1 MHHACNLFAMIG
13 AHILREHYRL
23 EANAV
28 SGAAIYCL
36 SPVLNPLAFAK
47 CEDGRLV
54 AGLDAF
60 HSWIECKGYAID
72 FLAPLFPEN
81 MAEIDDRAVVPK
93 RAFMKP
99 MSLMPSSLPQKGD
112 AEGTFLLIPDE
123 VCQANMVQSFYRTHL
138 AGDLQAVCSTWYRRP
153 PKKMDTELL
162 IRDDQG
168 QVTKLKRR
176 DIGIRGLW

>member
-1 MHHACNLFAMIG
+1 MIG

-81 MAEIDDRAVVPK
+81 IAEIDDRAVVPK

-123 VCQANMVQSFYRTHL
+123 VCQANMIQSFYRMHL

-176 DIGIRGLW
+176 DIAIRGLW